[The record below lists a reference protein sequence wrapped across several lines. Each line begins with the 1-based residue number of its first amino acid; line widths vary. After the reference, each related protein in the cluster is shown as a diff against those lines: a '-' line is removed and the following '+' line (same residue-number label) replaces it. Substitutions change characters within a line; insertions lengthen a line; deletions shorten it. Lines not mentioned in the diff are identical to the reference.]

1 MRVKFTKHALERM
14 IDRSISRKEVFA
26 TLNDPDRI
34 TTDSYGNTIAQ
45 KVIDRFL
52 VRVIYKPEKEVIR
65 VITVYRTSK
74 INKYSR

>member
-14 IDRSISRKEVFA
+14 IDRSISRKEVFD
-26 TLNDPDRI
+26 TLNEPDSV

-45 KVIDRFL
+45 KVIDKFL
-52 VRVIYKPEKEVIR
+52 VRVIYKPEKGVIR